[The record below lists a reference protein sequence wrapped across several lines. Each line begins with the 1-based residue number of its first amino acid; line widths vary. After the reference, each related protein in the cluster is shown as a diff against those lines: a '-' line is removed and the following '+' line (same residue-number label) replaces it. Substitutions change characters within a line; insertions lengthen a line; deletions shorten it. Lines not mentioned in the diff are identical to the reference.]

1 MTKRAVLL
9 KALASMPSDLGRVL
23 QGVDV
28 AEARRRPAP
37 GERSI
42 IEIVTGLIDAETR
55 FLDQMRAVVHEE
67 QPVLSALRQAET
79 SDELDSS
86 LEALIERAK
95 MARAE
100 TLAFL
105 EELSTGD
112 WQRKAVHETWGET
125 RLRFLAQHLVDHD
138 TQCLSQLAGT
148 RQKFR
153 STAAIHRTPHLDPA
167 PSGPYGD
174 VRSRPPGGD
183 LNLDNEVKNERQR
196 TRKWPRKRRRGN

>member
-23 QGVDV
+23 KGIDA
-28 AEARRRPAP
+28 AEAQRQPTP

-42 IEIVTGLIDAETR
+42 IGILKGMLDAETH
-55 FLDQMRAVVHEE
+55 FLDQMRAVLHEE
-67 QPVLSALRQAET
+67 RPLLSALRQAEA
-79 SDELDSS
+79 EYEPDSS
-86 LEALIERAK
+86 LEELIERAK
-95 MARAE
+95 MARTE

-105 EELSTGD
+105 EGLSPGD

-148 RQKFR
+148 RQKLR
-153 STAAIHRTPHLDPA
+153 PTAAIHRAPHLDPA

-174 VRSRPPGGD
+174 VRSRPPGAD
-183 LNLDNEVKNERQR
+183 LNLGNEVKNERQR